1 MYICVEK
8 SKEVF
13 NVKGES
19 LGQSGDNALYYLKS
33 LGRKRIYRQKYPIEP
48 FIFNGK
54 DINKGLRLFTY
65 KSKKK
70 AQELCDYTN
79 EKFGSNYKVVEME
92 GENGRTKDI

>member
-13 NVKGES
+13 RTNGES

-33 LGRKRIYRQKYPIEP
+33 LGRKRIYRQKYPLEP
-48 FIFNGK
+48 FIFNGA
-54 DINKGLRLFTY
+54 DINKGLKLFTY
-65 KSKKK
+65 NTKKK

-79 EKFGSNYKVVEME
+79 EKIGSNYQVVEIKE
-92 GENGRTKDI
+92 ENVKC

>member
-13 NVKGES
+13 NAKGES
-19 LGQSGDNALYYLKS
+19 MGQNGDNALYYLKS

-65 KSKKK
+65 KRKKK

-79 EKFGSNYKVVEME
+79 EEFGSNYQVIEIKECKNV
-92 GENGRTKDI
+92 

>member
-13 NVKGES
+13 DVKGES

-33 LGRKRIYRQKYPIEP
+33 LGRKRIYRQKYPIEL

-79 EKFGSNYKVVEME
+79 EKVGSNYKVVEME